1 MDTSGINGVLH
12 EALTL
17 AQHAAR
23 TGALPAN
30 SRLFDQI
37 EAVTGARNRGERP
50 DIAPLVA
57 EMVRVSAAARI
68 TVAQL
73 MRRSST
79 LGRLRHGADVV
90 TPFLIGFMTLL
101 LTLYLAFQ
109 SSELHKADLALREYQ
124 ELVTERL
131 QEKIYL
137 AWKMYRY
144 ERVLN
149 LKGPVLAQL
158 DGYQKLVDDAKR
170 LYVKRDAVQQ
180 MLLDTAVIRY
190 VPQLFQFHGPCWLQ
204 NAARTLNADSSAA
217 CRDDPTPGSTGAA
230 MAAAGPLPEY
240 VPDDK
245 AGDRKAALDCSI
257 NHTPPGPADK
267 LANKVSSK
275 SNDTAPPVD
284 NRLDLDDYV
293 QSVACFVQSLNIA
306 AYDEPVDRQIYAT
319 RTKVHLLVSWLLP
332 GLYGLLGACV
342 FVMRALLRTTGGNP
356 GRGVMAGDA
365 RIVDMLSLLLRVSL
379 GGLAGIIIGWF
390 SVPTAS
396 SAGSSAIVVSSIP
409 FGMAFLAGY
418 GIESLFAMLDRLN
431 KTLGQQ
437 DADGATARADDAA
450 KRPPRPPAAP
460 PESPDAAVA
469 THAATHAALPVVV
482 PVVLPETSAAA
493 QGKT

>member
-1 MDTSGINGVLH
+1 METSGVDVVLH

-17 AQHAAR
+17 AKHAMR
-23 TGALPAN
+23 TGTLPAQ
-30 SRLFDQI
+30 SRLFDEI
-37 EAVTGARNRGERP
+37 EAVTLARQRGDRP
-50 DIAPLVA
+50 DIGPLVA
-57 EMVRVSAAARI
+57 EMVRASAAARI
-68 TVAQL
+68 TVSEL
-73 MRRSST
+73 MRRT
-79 LGRLRHGADVV
+79 TIVGRLRHRADTA

-170 LYVKRDAVQQ
+170 LYIKRDAVQQ

-190 VPQLFQFHGPCWLQ
+190 VPQLFQYNGPCWLQ
-204 NAARTLNADSSAA
+204 NMARTLNADSSVA
-217 CRDDPTPGSTGAA
+217 CRDAPAAGGGAA
-230 MAAAGPLPEY
+230 SQSGPLPPY
-240 VPDDK
+240 MPDNKAAPAAGGGAATQSGPLPPYNPDTKASDKKSAFDCSGTALKPAPGAK
-245 AGDRKAALDCSI
+245 AGDMVAAKQTRLDSRI
-257 NHTPPGPADK
+257 
-267 LANKVSSK
+267 
-275 SNDTAPPVD
+275 
-284 NRLDLDDYV
+284 DLDDYV
-293 QSVACFVQSLNIA
+293 QSVSCFVQSLNIA
-306 AYDEPVDRQIYAT
+306 DYDEPVDRQIYAT
-319 RTKVHLLVSWLLP
+319 RNKVHLLVSWLLP

-342 FVMRALLRTTGGNP
+342 FVMRALLRNTGRDSGS
-356 GRGVMAGDA
+356 GTGDA

-390 SVPTAS
+390 SVPTS
-396 SAGSSAIVVSSIP
+396 STAGSSAITVSSIP

-418 GIESLFAMLDRLN
+418 GIESLFSMLDRLN

-437 DADGATARADDAA
+437 DDGSATKAGAA
-450 KRPPRPPAAP
+450 HPTPASLPPAP
-460 PESPDAAVA
+460 PPSPPPPGPPPDAVA
-469 THAATHAALPVVV
+469 
-482 PVVLPETSAAA
+482 ETA
-493 QGKT
+493 GKA

>member
-1 MDTSGINGVLH
+1 MDSAGINGVLH

-30 SRLFDQI
+30 SKIFDQI
-37 EAVTGARNRGERP
+37 EAVTQARDRGERP

-57 EMVRVSAAARI
+57 EMMRVSAAARI

-73 MRRSST
+73 MRRSSA
-79 LGRLRHGADVV
+79 LGRLRHGADAV
-90 TPFLIGFMTLL
+90 TPFLVGIMTLL

-124 ELVTERL
+124 ELVTEHL

-190 VPQLFQFHGPCWLQ
+190 VPQLFQYHGPCWLQ
-204 NAARTLNADSSAA
+204 SVARTLNADSSVA
-217 CRDDPTPGSTGAA
+217 CRDTSTAAGAGAA
-230 MAAAGPLPEY
+230 LAPAGLLPEY
-240 VPDDK
+240 VPDGKTSDK
-245 AGDRKAALDCSI
+245 KAAFDCSI
-257 NHTPPGPADK
+257 NHTPPGAADK
-267 LANKVSSK
+267 VS
-275 SNDTAPPVD
+275 DTAMLSD
-284 NRLDLDDYV
+284 TRLDLDDYV
-293 QSVACFVQSLNIA
+293 QSVSCFVRSLNIA

-342 FVMRALLRTTGGNP
+342 FVMRALLRTTGRRAG
-356 GRGVMAGDA
+356 AGDA

-396 SAGSSAIVVSSIP
+396 SAGTSAIAVSSIP

-418 GIESLFAMLDRLN
+418 SIESLFSMLDRLN

-437 DADGATARADDAA
+437 DDGAGQKGVDGPKPPAGAPPSPAA
-450 KRPPRPPAAP
+450 PAEPPVASVLSVAPPAPPPVALPAAP
-460 PESPDAAVA
+460 PDA
-469 THAATHAALPVVV
+469 
-482 PVVLPETSAAA
+482 SAAA

>member
-1 MDTSGINGVLH
+1 MDSGGINGVLQ

-17 AQHAAR
+17 ASHAAR

-30 SRLFDQI
+30 SRIFDQI
-37 EAVTGARNRGERP
+37 EAVTGARDRGERP

-68 TVAQL
+68 TVSQL
-73 MRRSST
+73 MRRNSP

-149 LKGPVLAQL
+149 LKGPALAQL

-190 VPQLFQFHGPCWLQ
+190 VPQLFQYHGPCWLQ
-204 NAARTLNADSSAA
+204 SAARTLNADSSVA
-217 CRDDPTPGSTGAA
+217 CRDATAGAA
-230 MAAAGPLPEY
+230 GAPAGLLPEY
-240 VPDDK
+240 VPADK
-245 AGDRKAALDCSI
+245 ASDRKAAFDCSI
-257 NHTPPGPADK
+257 NHSTAGTADK
-267 LANKVSSK
+267 VSGKLS
-275 SNDTAPPVD
+275 DAAAPAD

-293 QSVACFVQSLNIA
+293 QSVSCFVRSLNIA

-342 FVMRALLRTTGGNP
+342 FVMRALLRTTGRRAG
-356 GRGVMAGDA
+356 AGDA

-396 SAGSSAIVVSSIP
+396 SAGTSAIAVSSIP

-418 GIESLFAMLDRLN
+418 SIESLFSMLDRLN

-437 DADGATARADDAA
+437 DDGAGQKGVDGP
-450 KRPPRPPAAP
+450 KPPVGAPPSPAAP
-460 PESPDAAVA
+460 AEPPVA
-469 THAATHAALPVVV
+469 SVLSVAPPAPPPAALPVA
-482 PVVLPETSAAA
+482 LPDASAAA
-493 QGKT
+493 QAKA

>member
-1 MDTSGINGVLH
+1 MDTSGINGVVH

-17 AQHAAR
+17 ANHAAR

-30 SRLFDQI
+30 SRIFDQI
-37 EAVTGARNRGERP
+37 ETVTKARDRGERP

-57 EMVRVSAAARI
+57 EMVRVSGAARI

-73 MRRSST
+73 MQRGST
-79 LGRLRHGADVV
+79 LGRLRRSADVV

-149 LKGPVLAQL
+149 LKGPALAQL

-190 VPQLFQFHGPCWLQ
+190 VPQLFQYHGPCWLQ
-204 NAARTLNADSSAA
+204 SAARTLNADSSVA
-217 CRDDPTPGSTGAA
+217 CRDATAGAA
-230 MAAAGPLPEY
+230 GAPAGLLPEY
-240 VPDDK
+240 VPADK
-245 AGDRKAALDCSI
+245 ASDRKAAFDCSI
-257 NHTPPGPADK
+257 NHSTAGTADK
-267 LANKVSSK
+267 VSGKLS
-275 SNDTAPPVD
+275 DAAAPAD

-293 QSVACFVQSLNIA
+293 QSVSCFVRSLNIA

-342 FVMRALLRTTGGNP
+342 FVMRALLRTTG
-356 GRGVMAGDA
+356 RGVVPGNSRDA

-390 SVPTAS
+390 SVPTE
-396 SAGSSAIVVSSIP
+396 SAVGSSAIAVSSIP

-418 GIESLFAMLDRLN
+418 SIESLFAMLDRLN

-437 DADGATARADDAA
+437 DEGAGQKGGDGPKSPAG
-450 KRPPRPPAAP
+450 PPASPAAP
-460 PESPDAAVA
+460 AEPPVA
-469 THAATHAALPVVV
+469 SVSSVVPPAPPPAPPPAALPVA
-482 PVVLPETSAAA
+482 LPDASAAA

>member
-1 MDTSGINGVLH
+1 MDTSGINGVVH

-17 AQHAAR
+17 ANHAAR

-30 SRLFDQI
+30 SRIFDQI
-37 EAVTGARNRGERP
+37 ETVTKARDRGERP

-57 EMVRVSAAARI
+57 EMVRVSGAARI

-73 MRRSST
+73 MQRGST
-79 LGRLRHGADVV
+79 LGRLRRSADVV

-124 ELVTERL
+124 ELVNERL

-149 LKGPVLAQL
+149 VKGPVLAQL

-170 LYVKRDAVQQ
+170 LYAKRGAVQQ
-180 MLLDTAVIRY
+180 MMFEAAATRY
-190 VPQLFQFHGPCWLQ
+190 VPQLFQYHGPCWLQ
-204 NAARTLNADSSAA
+204 NAARTVNADNSVACQDVSA
-217 CRDDPTPGSTGAA
+217 TTTL
-230 MAAAGPLPEY
+230 LPE
-240 VPDDK
+240 
-245 AGDRKAALDCSI
+245 GE
-257 NHTPPGPADK
+257 PADK
-267 LANKVSSK
+267 SGDRQAGFVCAINQSLPGMVDKVSDK
-275 SNDTAPPVD
+275 AMRAD
-284 NRLDLDDYV
+284 NQLDLDDYV
-293 QSVACFVQSLNIA
+293 RSVSCFLRSLHIV
-306 AYDEPVDRQIYAT
+306 AYDEPEYRLIYDT
-319 RTKVHLLVSWLLP
+319 RNKVHLLVSWLLP

-342 FVMRALLRTTGGNP
+342 FVMRALLRTTG
-356 GRGVMAGDA
+356 RGVVPGNSRDA

-390 SVPTAS
+390 SVPTE
-396 SAGSSAIVVSSIP
+396 SAVGSSAIAVSSIP

-418 GIESLFAMLDRLN
+418 SIESLFAMLDRLN

-437 DADGATARADDAA
+437 DEGAGQKGGDGPKSPAGPPASPAA
-450 KRPPRPPAAP
+450 PAEPPVASVSSVAPPAPPPAPPPAALP
-460 PESPDAAVA
+460 MALPDA
-469 THAATHAALPVVV
+469 
-482 PVVLPETSAAA
+482 SAAA